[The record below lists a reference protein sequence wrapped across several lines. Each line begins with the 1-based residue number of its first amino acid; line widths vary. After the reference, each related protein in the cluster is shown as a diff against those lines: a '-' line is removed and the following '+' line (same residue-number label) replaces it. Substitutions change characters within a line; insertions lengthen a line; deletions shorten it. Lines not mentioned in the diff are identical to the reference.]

1 TADWIF
7 VDDGRVLSRWS
18 NSEGDARRAMASG
31 ADGAADALTR
41 RYAKHSPAGPPG
53 KYRVTFT
60 GINNGADYVRLS
72 ALLQGMSVVR
82 GITPLRATPQGLE
95 VDLELLTGLP
105 GFRRMVDED
114 VLLEVGAPPEG
125 ETLPGQVAAPAVF
138 QLL

>member
-1 TADWIF
+1 
-7 VDDGRVLSRWS
+7 
-18 NSEGDARRAMASG
+18 M
-31 ADGAADALTR
+31 TR
-41 RYAKHSPAGPPG
+41 RYGKLGAAGRPG
-53 KYRVTFT
+53 KARVTFT

-114 VLLEVGAPPEG
+114 VLLEVGGPVEG
-125 ETLPGQVAAPAVF
+125 AESVPGEVERKSGGEGKGGAGWGGWGGGRRS
-138 QLL
+138 

>member
-1 TADWIF
+1 
-7 VDDGRVLSRWS
+7 
-18 NSEGDARRAMASG
+18 M
-31 ADGAADALTR
+31 
-41 RYAKHSPAGPPG
+41 RYAKLSPAGPPC

-60 GINNGADYVRLS
+60 GINSGADYVRLS

-114 VLLEVGAPPEG
+114 VLPEVGAPGGAG
-125 ETLPGQVAAPAVF
+125 EVGGASGRQGGVSRGGNR
-138 QLL
+138 

>member
-1 TADWIF
+1 
-7 VDDGRVLSRWS
+7 
-18 NSEGDARRAMASG
+18 MASG

-41 RYAKHSPAGPPG
+41 RYAKLSPAGPPG

-60 GINNGADYVRLS
+60 GINSGADYVRLS

-114 VLLEVGAPPEG
+114 VLLEVGAPGGDGAPVPG
-125 ETLPGQVAAPAVF
+125 EVAAPAVF
-138 QLL
+138 QDRKSVGWGKRVCGRFIPGGR

>member
-1 TADWIF
+1 MLCLRSFFFCKQKTAYEMRISDWSSD
-7 VDDGRVLSRWS
+7 VCSSDL
-18 NSEGDARRAMASG
+18 
-31 ADGAADALTR
+31 ALTK
-41 RYAKHSPAGPPG
+41 RYAKRSPAGPPG

-114 VLLEVGAPPEG
+114 VLLAVGAPVEG
-125 ETLPGQVAAPAVF
+125 AETVPGEVRWEENTS
-138 QLL
+138 